1 MLLSICIPTYNR
13 GEYLRQT
20 LQSIVSQDAWDDGK
34 SVEITISD
42 NCSTDDTPA
51 IAAEFQQQYGAAIR
65 YVHLK
70 QAVDPHDNFASAL
83 DLGQGKFLKLQNDTC
98 LWQPG
103 ALGKFLD
110 IAERFAD
117 ADLIL
122 TPNSGGS
129 DSAVRCG
136 SMDETLA
143 ASSFYLTWIGTFA
156 ISRECW
162 RKIDDPM
169 RYRDLR
175 LPQVDLVA
183 RVMSSGGTAAV
194 CPDRFFQVQEI
205 GHRVNYQVAEV
216 FCKNYFSILVP
227 HISPEVL
234 ALEKKRLLNDYLI
247 RRHFDFFKE
256 YNCMPQKGYWQ
267 NTRIYHRDIWFYI
280 SFIKVAVW
288 YLISRFFNH
297 EQLRR
302 LKWIIQRKKIS

>member
-175 LPQVDLVA
+175 LPQVDLVV

-194 CPDRFFQVQEI
+194 CPYRFFQVQEI

-267 NTRIYHRDIWFYI
+267 NTRIYHRDIWFYT

-302 LKWIIQRKKIS
+302 LKGIIQRKKMS

>member
-20 LQSIVSQDAWDDGK
+20 LQSIVSQAAWDDGK

-65 YVHLK
+65 YVHLE

-110 IAERFAD
+110 IAAHFAD

-129 DSAVRCG
+129 DSVVRCG

-156 ISRECW
+156 ISRKCW
-162 RKIDDPM
+162 GKIDDPILTTE
-169 RYRDLR
+169 RN
-175 LPQVDLVA
+175 
-183 RVMSSGGTAAV
+183 GGFGGLFREHFQTAALAAGQQHGNATL
-194 CPDRFFQVQEI
+194 FLEI
-205 GHRVNYQVAEV
+205 HGHN
-216 FCKNYFSILVP
+216 S
-227 HISPEVL
+227 
-234 ALEKKRLLNDYLI
+234 
-247 RRHFDFFKE
+247 
-256 YNCMPQKGYWQ
+256 
-267 NTRIYHRDIWFYI
+267 
-280 SFIKVAVW
+280 
-288 YLISRFFNH
+288 
-297 EQLRR
+297 LR
-302 LKWIIQRKKIS
+302 

>member
-20 LQSIVSQDAWDDGK
+20 LRSIVSQAAWDGGK
-34 SVEITISD
+34 NVEITISD

-51 IAAEFQQQYGAAIR
+51 IVAEFQQHGAAIR
-65 YVHLK
+65 YVHLE
-70 QAVDPHDNFASAL
+70 QAIDPHDNFASAL

-103 ALGKFLD
+103 ALGKFLEL
-110 IAERFAD
+110 AERFAD
-117 ADLIL
+117 VDLIL

-129 DSAVRCG
+129 DSAVRCD
-136 SMDETLA
+136 SMDETLS

-156 ISRECW
+156 ISNERW

-169 RYRDLR
+169 RCRDLR

-183 RVMSSGGTAAV
+183 RVMSSGGTAVV
-194 CPDRFFQVQEI
+194 CPYRFYQVQEI
-205 GHRVNYQVAEV
+205 GHRVNYPVAEV
-216 FCKNYFSILVP
+216 FCKNYFSILVS

-234 ALEKKRLLNDYLI
+234 QMEKKRLLNDYLI
-247 RRHFDFFKE
+247 RRHFDFFRE
-256 YNCMPQKGYWQ
+256 YNSTPQKGYWQ
-267 NTRIYHRDIWFYI
+267 NTRIYHRDILFYI
-280 SFIKVAVW
+280 SFIKVAIL
-288 YLISRFFNH
+288 YLISRFFDH

-302 LKWIIQRKKIS
+302 LKGFIQRRKMS